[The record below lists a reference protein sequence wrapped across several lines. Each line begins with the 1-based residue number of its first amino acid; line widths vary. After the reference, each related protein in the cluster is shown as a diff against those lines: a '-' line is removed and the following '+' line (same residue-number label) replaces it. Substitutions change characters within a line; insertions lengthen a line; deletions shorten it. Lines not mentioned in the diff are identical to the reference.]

1 LVDFRVLYPSRVVLV
16 TSVGKS
22 GKPNI
27 ITIAWTAILS
37 MSPFMVGIAVAP
49 KRHSHKLIS
58 ESKEFV
64 INIPAFELEKQM
76 ALCGAKSGKTVDK
89 FKESGLTPLKSEKVK
104 APRIAE
110 YYAWLECKLVNSI
123 ETGDHTFFVGEV
135 VASKEREKRSRG
147 SIYDNGPKVAEIK
160 L

>member
-1 LVDFRVLYPSRVVLV
+1 MANFRILYPSRVVLV
-16 TSVGKS
+16 TSAGKS

-27 ITIAWTAILS
+27 MTVAWTAILS
-37 MSPFMVGIAVAP
+37 MNPFMVGIAVSP

-64 INIPAFELEKQM
+64 VNLPAFELEKQM
-76 ALCGAKSGKTVDK
+76 EFCGTKSGRDIDK
-89 FKESGLTPLKSEKVK
+89 FKETGLTPAKSEKVK

-110 YYAWLECKLVNSI
+110 CYAWLECKLVNSI

-135 VASKEREKRSRG
+135 VASGEREKGGRG
-147 SIYDNGPKVAEIK
+147 FIYDNGQKVAEIK